1 MDDTPDDAFAQV
13 NSKGY
18 SISYQADHRAVVNI
32 GVNFDSTTRTIGG
45 WKIVSAPT
53 SNKKS
58 PLLITNLFL
67 FLSYYCIFELI
78 NFTKPNKK

>member
-1 MDDTPDDAFAQV
+1 MPFYVFEFKVDDTPDDAFAQI

-32 GVNFDSTTRTIGG
+32 GVNFDSTTQTIGG
-45 WKIVSAPT
+45 WKT

-67 FLSYYCIFELI
+67 FRLI
-78 NFTKPNKK
+78 IVFLN

>member
-1 MDDTPDDAFAQV
+1 MPFYVFEFKVDDTPDDAFAQI
-13 NSKGY
+13 NSKEY

-67 FLSYYCIFELI
+67 FRLI
-78 NFTKPNKK
+78 IVFLN